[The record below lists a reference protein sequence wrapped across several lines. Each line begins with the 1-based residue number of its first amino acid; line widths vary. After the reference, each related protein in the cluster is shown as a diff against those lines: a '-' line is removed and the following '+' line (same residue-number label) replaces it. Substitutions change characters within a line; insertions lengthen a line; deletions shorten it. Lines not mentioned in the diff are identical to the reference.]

1 MKITKHQAKYYAHEI
16 TKRFSSDTTE
26 KFTASLSEAQ
36 VRLTPHQIDA
46 AYFAFRSPFSKGAI
60 LADEVGLGKTIE
72 AGIVLSQ
79 KWAERKKK
87 LLIIC
92 PANLRKQ
99 WSQELSDKFFIDSII
114 LESASFNKAIKAG
127 NLNPFHQK
135 EAIVICSY
143 PFARSK
149 APYLEQTNWDLVVMD
164 EAHRLR
170 NVYKKS
176 HKTGNAIKNALKDYK
191 KILLTATP
199 LQNSLLELFGLVSLI
214 DEYVFGD
221 IRSFKTQFSRLTGDD
236 NFDDLKERLSPVCQ
250 RTLRRQV
257 TEYVKYT
264 NRIAITEEYFPRPD
278 EAELYVLVTNYLRK
292 PELYA
297 LPNSQRQLMTLIL
310 RKLLAS
316 STYAISGTLEKLG
329 NKLQDIVDGQEAEEE
344 EIEFKENLAEDYETY
359 GELEEEWDEESE
371 EKIWYA
377 PHEIEGMKEEIAEI
391 RKMESLA
398 KSIDENSKGEKLITA
413 LEKGFEKLEELGAAK
428 KAIIFT
434 ESRRTQDYL
443 KEVLDANGYGGK
455 IVLFNG
461 SNTDTRSK
469 EVYKEWLERHKNTNR
484 ISGSRTSDKRAAIVE
499 EFRERGTIMIATEA
513 AAEGI
518 NLQFCSL
525 VVNYDLPW
533 NPQRIEQRIGRCHR
547 FGQKFDVVVVNFL
560 NRKNAADVRVFELLS
575 LKFKLFEGV
584 FGASDEV
591 LGSIESGVDFEKRI
605 AEIYQTCRS
614 ESEIQGA
621 FDQLQHELSSS
632 IEERMKK
639 TRRILLEN
647 FDEEVHKKLKDRL
660 KDAQDKRDEY
670 QKRLWK
676 ITRYYLNGYATF
688 REEDDE
694 FTFILNSNPFST
706 DEYIFP
712 GPYKMGKNET
722 GVNIYRV
729 GHGLA
734 KRVVQECKDLAL
746 NFAKH
751 TFSYSSVPKISIIES
766 FVGKSGWMM
775 AKQLT
780 VSTFEDEDHIIFYGI
795 TKDGDLLDDEQCRKI
810 FSIDTTDLSDDGV
823 VRPTEELRSKME
835 EQYIGKKNIILEDIG
850 TRNSKFFEIEI
861 EKLDKWSEDRRNSL
875 KINLKEL
882 DMEIKDI
889 KKKARLANNL
899 PEKLSFEK
907 KRRKL
912 ESNRDEAWR
921 EYDAAAKEIE
931 KSKDLLIENIEK
943 SLKESTEEQEL
954 IFIQWTLNQ

>member
-1 MKITKHQAKYYAHEI
+1 MEITKHQAKYYAYEI

-72 AGIVLSQ
+72 AGIILSQ

-99 WSQELSDKFFIDSII
+99 WSQELIDKFFIDSKI
-114 LESASFNKAIKAG
+114 LESASFNKEIKAG
-127 NLNPFHQK
+127 NLNPFIQK
-135 EAIVICSY
+135 NAIVICSY

-149 APYLEQTNWDLVVMD
+149 AVYLEQTGWDLVVMD

-176 HKTGNAIKNALKDYK
+176 HKTGNAIKDALKDYK

-199 LQNSLLELFGLVSLI
+199 LQNTLLELFGLVSLI

-221 IRSFKTQFSRLTGDD
+221 IRSFKAKFSRLTGDD
-236 NFDDLKERLSPVCQ
+236 NFDDLKERLNLVCQ

-264 NRIAITEEYFPRPD
+264 NRIAITEEYFPRED
-278 EAELYVLVTNYLRK
+278 EAQLYELVTNYLHQAQ
-292 PELYA
+292 LYA
-297 LPNSQRQLMTLIL
+297 LPTSQRHLMTLIL

-316 STYAISGTLEKLG
+316 STYAISGTLEKLA
-329 NKLQDIVDGQEAEEE
+329 NKLQDIVDGQEIEQEEE
-344 EIEFKENLAEDYETY
+344 EFKENLSEDYETY
-359 GELEEEWDEESE
+359 GELKEEWDEEE
-371 EKIWYA
+371 DEKVWYS
-377 PHEIEGMKEEIAEI
+377 PHEIDGMQSEIVEL
-391 RKMESLA
+391 RKMEELA
-398 KSIDENSKGEKLITA
+398 KSINKNSKGEKLITA
-413 LEKGFEKLEELGAAK
+413 LEKGFEKLEEIGAAK

-443 KEVLDANGYGGK
+443 KETLESNGYEGE

-461 SNTDTRSK
+461 SNTDAKSK
-469 EVYKEWLERHKNTNR
+469 EVYKEWLEKHKNTNR

-499 EFRERGTIMIATEA
+499 EFKDRATILIATEA

-560 NRKNAADVRVFELLS
+560 NRKNAADVRVFQLLS

-605 AEIYQTCRS
+605 AEIYQNCRA
-614 ESEIQGA
+614 ETEIQEA
-621 FDQLQHELSSS
+621 FDQLQSELSTS

-647 FDEEVHKKLKDRL
+647 FDEEVHKKLKGRL
-660 KDAQDKRDEY
+660 KDAKDKRDEY

-676 ITRYYLNGYATF
+676 LTRFYLKDYAHF
-688 REEDDE
+688 KEEDDE
-694 FTFILNSNPFST
+694 YTFKLHTNPFSNE
-706 DEYIFP
+706 DIFP

-722 GVNIYRV
+722 GVNIYRT
-729 GHGLA
+729 GNSLA
-734 KRVVQECKDLAL
+734 KKVIENCKKQQLEFSKL
-746 NFAKH
+746 S
-751 TFSYSSVPKISIIES
+751 FSYSSIPKISIIED
-766 FVGKSGWMM
+766 FVGKSGWMI

-780 VSTFEDEDHIIFYGI
+780 ISTFEDEDHILLFGVSE
-795 TKDGDLLDDEQCRKI
+795 DGTQLDDEQCRKI
-810 FSIDTTDLSDDGV
+810 FSINVTDSSTSEI
-823 VRPTEELRSKME
+823 VRPSEVLFTKME
-835 EQYIGKKNIILEDIG
+835 EKYVGQKNVILEGIG
-850 TRNSKFFEIEI
+850 NRNSKFFEVELD
-861 EKLDKWSEDRRNSL
+861 KLDRWSEDRRNSL

-912 ESNRDEAWR
+912 ESSRDEAWR

-931 KSKDLLIENIEK
+931 KNKDLLIENIEK
-943 SLKESTEEQEL
+943 SLKESTSEEEL
-954 IFIQWTLNQ
+954 FFIQWELKE